1 MEWINNTKNKKPEL
15 DTNYENDKWS
25 VTVLFHIKMGL
36 TFMGC
41 WNYETNC
48 WHADGMKFD
57 DKEVLFWLN
66 IPKLPKFGTIVDK

>member
-1 MEWINNTKNKKPEL
+1 MEWINNTQNKKPEL

-57 DKEVLFWLN
+57 DDSVMFWCK
-66 IPKLPKFGTIVDK
+66 IPKVPSLA